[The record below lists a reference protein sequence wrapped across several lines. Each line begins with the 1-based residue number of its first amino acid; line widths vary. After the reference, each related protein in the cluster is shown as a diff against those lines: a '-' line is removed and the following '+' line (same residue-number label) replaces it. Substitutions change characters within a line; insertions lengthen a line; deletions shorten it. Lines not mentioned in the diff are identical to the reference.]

1 MTTHT
6 RPTARQPRQPRRRV
20 GVVGVRRLALLCAL
34 VLVLTGLAAVPAMG
48 DEDGGTA
55 DVGGGSSEVTDPYEE
70 YGDIGC
76 SVVEGFNDRCPSML
90 SEPLAPRPGVT
101 QEFVEQQMIFVS
113 PDGSM
118 LYSVGTRHDDFSYSL
133 ATITAWR
140 LDPGNLGAD
149 GAIAWKRD
157 FGDTA
162 EFPRTWA
169 RAAQMSHDGSR
180 LYVTGLA
187 WVEDKKASNV
197 REMWVGAF
205 DTADGEVVWTR
216 KLLGAAEERE
226 KVSKPNSVSVSPDD
240 SQVFASATA
249 LYIPNSPTDREQWS
263 RQYALDASTG
273 EVQWQ
278 TDYRDHRVNH
288 AGAGSS
294 SQAEGV
300 SPDGSR
306 LFSIVNLQDNEVAN
320 KGYAAIAYDAA
331 TGEIIWSRKY
341 LFPEEDGRQS
351 TPYNLILSPDGRK
364 VIVAVRHQFNGGQD
378 GARYRFAAYDAI
390 DGGTLWVK
398 EHSANTGTGCD
409 VENFLAFSPRGPA
422 LAVNPSGDTVY
433 LTGIAEYR
441 HPDATDGG
449 CNTDS
454 PNDPSRVALATVLL
468 AVDTDSGELR
478 WEKHYGQDGG
488 FSCNPCSITMIP
500 GPNASDAGSRILVT
514 SEYFLLEKNLRQYP
528 WTFLVDAA
536 TGDQMWQARY
546 LDTYNDGKTFIRTE
560 GQSGGIVTADG
571 SRVYRMNHE
580 YSPTR
585 GWTPGRKQVIG
596 YDLDPVLTDLTPTLL
611 DVSKPS
617 KGKSTDRVV
626 TVTVTNQGD
635 ADATGVV
642 VRLFNGDQPLGDTT
656 PVTIPAGASAAVP
669 YRWDTTGAS
678 KPYRI
683 SAVVNPDRTVP
694 ESNYDN
700 NQIRR

>member
-6 RPTARQPRQPRRRV
+6 RPITRQPRRAAV
-20 GVVGVRRLALLCAL
+20 AGVRRLALLCGL
-34 VLVLTGLAAVPAMG
+34 VLVLTGLAAVPAVG
-48 DEDGGTA
+48 DEGGGTE
-55 DVGGGSSEVTDPYEE
+55 DVGGESSEVTDPYEA

-76 SVVEGFNDRCPSML
+76 SVVEGFNDRCPSMV
-90 SEPLAPRPGVT
+90 SEPLAPRPGT
-101 QEFVEQQMIFVS
+101 TREFVRQNRIFVS

-118 LYSVGTRHDDFSYSL
+118 LYSVGTREDDFSYSL

-157 FGDTA
+157 FGGTA
-162 EFPRTWA
+162 EFPRTA
-169 RAAQMSHDGSR
+169 TEAAQMSHDGSR

-187 WVEDKKASNV
+187 MVEDKTASDV

-205 DTADGEVVWTR
+205 DTADGEVVWVR
-216 KLLGAAEERE
+216 KLRGAAEERE
-226 KVSKPNSVSVSPDD
+226 YVPAPDSVSVSPDD
-240 SQVFASATA
+240 SRVFASATA
-249 LYIPNSPTDREQWS
+249 TYLPNSPPTGPEQWS

-294 SQAEGV
+294 GQVAGV

-306 LFSIVNLQDNEVAN
+306 LFSLVMMQDNEFEN
-320 KGYAAIAYDAA
+320 TGYAAVAYDTA

-341 LFPEEDGRQS
+341 LFPEEDGPQS

-364 VIVAVRHQFNGGQD
+364 VIVAVRHQFNGGVD

-409 VENFLAFSPRGPA
+409 QENFVSLSAGGAPA

-433 LTGIAEYR
+433 LTGFADYR

-454 PNDPSRVALATVLL
+454 PNDPSRAAHATVLL

-488 FSCNPCSITMIP
+488 FSCNPCSITMVP
-500 GPNASDAGSRILVT
+500 GPNASDAGSRIVVT
-514 SEYFLLEKNLRQYP
+514 SRYLVPFIHKTYP
-528 WTFLVDAA
+528 WTFIVDTA

-546 LDTYNDGKTFIRTE
+546 LDTHNDGETLIRQE
-560 GQSGGIVTADG
+560 GQLRGIATADG
-571 SRVYRMNHE
+571 SRVYRMITE

-585 GWTPGRKQVIG
+585 GWTDGRHQVIG
-596 YDLDPVLTDLTPTLL
+596 YDLDPVLTDLAPTLL
-611 DVSKPS
+611 DVSKPA
-617 KGKSTDRVV
+617 KGKGTDRVV
-626 TVTVTNQGD
+626 TVTVANQGD
-635 ADATGVV
+635 ADAAGVV
-642 VRLFNGDQPLGDTT
+642 VRLFNGDRPLGDTAA
-656 PVTIPAGASAAVP
+656 VTIPAGESVAVP

-683 SAVVNPDRTVP
+683 GAVVNPDRTVP
-694 ESNYDN
+694 ESDYDN
-700 NQIRR
+700 NRIDR